1 MTVPS
6 LAPPRTGETTHVL
19 ILFDIDLTLLES
31 GGAGISAID
40 AAARETFGDD
50 CNAEG
55 LDFGGQLDPL
65 IMGAMLR
72 RAGIEPTPDHIRAIA
87 DRYVEILTERLRPG
101 EARTLPGVTA
111 LLDALEALP
120 ERDRPALGLL
130 TGNLE
135 PTGSLKLR
143 SAGLDPERFVV
154 RVWGSDSPHDP
165 PARDHLPPVGM
176 DRYAALHARTLEP
189 ERVVVI
195 GDTEHDIRC
204 ARVNRCRSLA
214 VATGRLSLDTLLQ
227 AGADHAVPDLSATEE
242 ILAWLLDPT
251 TATPTTNSTAP

>member
-1 MTVPS
+1 M
-6 LAPPRTGETTHVL
+6 L

-31 GGAGISAID
+31 GGSGIQAID

-50 CNAEG
+50 CNADG
-55 LDFGGQLDPL
+55 LNFGGQLDPL

-72 RAGIEPTPDHIRAIA
+72 RAGLEPNAERLDAIA
-87 DRYVEILTERLRPG
+87 SRYIEILSGRLKPG
-101 EARTLPGVTA
+101 GARTLPGVTD
-111 LLDALEALP
+111 LLDALDRALS
-120 ERDRPALGLL
+120 PAPTLGLL

-135 PTGSLKLR
+135 PSGTLKLIA
-143 SAGLDPERFVV
+143 AGLDPDRFDV
-154 RVWGSDSPHDP
+154 RVWGSDSPHQP

-176 DRYAALHARTLEP
+176 ARYAEARGQAIEP

-204 ARVNRCRSLA
+204 ARVNGCRSLG
-214 VATGRLSLDTLLQ
+214 VATGHTSLDTLRE
-227 AGADHAVPDLSATEE
+227 AGADLAVPDLSATEE

-251 TATPTTNSTAP
+251 DPTSPTPDPM